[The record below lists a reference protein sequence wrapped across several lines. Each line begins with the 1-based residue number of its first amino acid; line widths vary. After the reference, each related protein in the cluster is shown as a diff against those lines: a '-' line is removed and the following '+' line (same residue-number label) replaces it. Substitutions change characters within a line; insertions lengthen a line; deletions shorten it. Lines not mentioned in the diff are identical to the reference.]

1 MGAPIIIDD
10 NYDFWVSN
18 GAKEL
23 FCEVVV
29 ETARLEGKDI
39 SEVYDIAP
47 GIAGTYGISGL
58 GIDTAE
64 FYKYFGGR
72 SGFRQHLEVCAARLD
87 EVCDR
92 DTPGRNAMAHIIAWA
107 KYVMDGGKIDETK
120 NLYNEWPSA

>member
-10 NYDFWVSN
+10 SFDLWVSN
-18 GAKEL
+18 GAKDL

-29 ETARLEGKDI
+29 DVARLEGNDI

-72 SGFRQHLEVCAARLD
+72 NGFREHLEVCAARLD
-87 EVCDR
+87 EVCDQN
-92 DTPGRNAMAHIIAWA
+92 TSGRSAMAHIIAWA
-107 KYVMDGGKIDETK
+107 KYVMDGGRIDEGK